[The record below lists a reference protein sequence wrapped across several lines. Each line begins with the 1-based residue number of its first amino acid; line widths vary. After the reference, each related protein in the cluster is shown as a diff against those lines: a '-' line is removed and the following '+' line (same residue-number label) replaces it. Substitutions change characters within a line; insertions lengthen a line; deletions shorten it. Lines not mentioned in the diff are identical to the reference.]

1 MTSLQHFETFLILLS
16 SDLRQFYASNLNLS
30 ISQTIDLIDDL
41 WLLGTFTDFSP
52 DQIEFFSFCLCIL
65 LYG

>member
-1 MTSLQHFETFLILLS
+1 M
-16 SDLRQFYASNLNLS
+16 LNLS

-52 DQIEFFSFCLCIL
+52 DKIEFFSSVSYFMVNTMRMVTIL
-65 LYG
+65 IRTAPCHHFAA